1 MVKDSRSVIDR
12 PSAEP
17 VARQW
22 RLLYSVMLAGLAAAY
37 IRALFIPLMNVD
49 SGHHAM
55 IAMHMVESGDYASLY
70 FRGEDYLDKPHFL
83 FWAVALSFKIFGVT
97 AFAYKFPS
105 FLFSLLAIYATY
117 RLGRKLYDY
126 RTGFLAGLI
135 VSTAYAFVLA
145 NNDVRMDAI
154 LTGSIIFAI
163 WQFIELIDSRSLK
176 HVFLGALGL
185 AIGFSTKGMIGLAM
199 PLIAAFFYVVQKR
212 NWKVLLDLRWV
223 YVGLLFSLLLLPELY
238 SFYVQFDAHPEK
250 VIRGHIAPSGIAFL
264 LFGQSLERYQGGAW
278 GSTGSDDPIMF
289 VHTFFWAFLPWC
301 LVAVPALW
309 QSVKRSSWFLPATI
323 GVIFLLI
330 SGSQFKL
337 PHYLNILLPLYAL
350 VTADYMIR
358 MEEEQPA
365 FILLLQ
371 RIATISMVVLVIVLN
386 SYVFPPD
393 SFVVGFV
400 MVFFLVLYIVV
411 IRMSRA
417 RAALLT
423 LAAAAFAYVALN
435 FNFYP
440 QMIHYQAGNVL
451 ADVLRDRDG
460 LKDEV
465 CYLEGHAEANGFD
478 VRVGRTIP
486 VKSIEAV
493 THEKKRQWVY
503 TDDDGLEALKQT
515 GRLMEVIA
523 SNLDYRV
530 SQMDMT
536 LLDPRRRGKAG
547 KHHLVR
553 L

>member
-1 MVKDSRSVIDR
+1 
-12 PSAEP
+12 
-17 VARQW
+17 
-22 RLLYSVMLAGLAAAY
+22 
-37 IRALFIPLMNVD
+37 
-49 SGHHAM
+49 
-55 IAMHMVESGDYASLY
+55 
-70 FRGEDYLDKPHFL
+70 
-83 FWAVALSFKIFGVT
+83 
-97 AFAYKFPS
+97 
-105 FLFSLLAIYATY
+105 
-117 RLGRKLYDY
+117 
-126 RTGFLAGLI
+126 
-135 VSTAYAFVLA
+135 
-145 NNDVRMDAI
+145 
-154 LTGSIIFAI
+154 
-163 WQFIELIDSRSLK
+163 
-176 HVFLGALGL
+176 
-185 AIGFSTKGMIGLAM
+185 
-199 PLIAAFFYVVQKR
+199 
-212 NWKVLLDLRWV
+212 
-223 YVGLLFSLLLLPELY
+223 
-238 SFYVQFDAHPEK
+238 
-250 VIRGHIAPSGIAFL
+250 
-264 LFGQSLERYQGGAW
+264 
-278 GSTGSDDPIMF
+278 
-289 VHTFFWAFLPWC
+289 
-301 LVAVPALW
+301 
-309 QSVKRSSWFLPATI
+309 
-323 GVIFLLI
+323 
-330 SGSQFKL
+330 
-337 PHYLNILLPLYAL
+337 
-350 VTADYMIR
+350 MIR